1 MRPPLLL
8 GLLLTLPILA
18 SAAPP
23 ETGAV
28 VVSVSGMRSAK
39 GQVLACLT
47 TQAKGFPDCSRD
59 PAARKLAVRADGTMT
74 LLFAALPPGRYALAL
89 LHDENGNGKAD
100 MTLMIPR
107 EGFGFSRD
115 AAVRMGPP
123 KFAAAAF
130 AVADEAVTMP
140 VRMRYIF

>member
-1 MRPPLLL
+1 MRPIAPLALLL
-8 GLLLTLPILA
+8 ALPVLA
-18 SAAPP
+18 SAAPV
-23 ETGAV
+23 ETGSVA
-28 VVSVSGMRSAK
+28 VSVSGMRSAK

-47 TQAKGFPDCSRD
+47 TQAKGFPDCRHD
-59 PAARKLAVRADGTMT
+59 PAARKLAVPAGATVM
-74 LLFAALPPGRYALAL
+74 LLFKGLPPGLYALSV

-130 AVADEAVTMP
+130 AVAGEAVTMSA
-140 VRMRYIF
+140 RIRYIF

>member
-1 MRPPLLL
+1 MRPVA
-8 GLLLTLPILA
+8 LLLTLPVLA
-18 SAAPP
+18 FAAPP

-28 VVSVSGMRSAK
+28 EVSVSGMRSTK

-47 TQAKGFPDCSRD
+47 TQAKGFPDCRRD
-59 PAARKLAVRADGTMT
+59 ATARKLAVSANGTVT
-74 LLFAALPPGRYALAL
+74 FRFTALPPGRYALAL

-123 KFAAAAF
+123 RFAAAAF
-130 AVADEAVTMP
+130 AVEGDAVTMP

>member
-1 MRPPLLL
+1 MRLALLL
-8 GLLLTLPILA
+8 ILPLLA

-23 ETGAV
+23 ETGSV
-28 VVSVSGMRSAK
+28 VVEITGLRSAK

-47 TQAKGFPDCSRD
+47 TRADAFPNCSRD
-59 PAARKLAVRADGTMT
+59 PQARKLAVQAREPEVLRFAD
-74 LLFAALPPGRYALAL
+74 LPPGRYAVAL

-115 AAVRMGPP
+115 AALRMGPP

-130 AVADEAVTMP
+130 AVQGEAVTMP